1 MAADRHPT
9 CASADLPLGPHRP
22 SPGERTVPFFE
33 ERGAVRLAAAT
44 TAHAFTLCHEL
55 AHLALLLR
63 KGRARF
69 VLGSA
74 T

>member
-1 MAADRHPT
+1 
-9 CASADLPLGPHRP
+9 
-22 SPGERTVPFFE
+22 VPFFE